1 MVTLDNFISLLQV
14 PPFLQSSKVRKSLF
28 RVVRRI
34 TQKRSRAGG
43 LNPQS
48 MEPQEVVAG
57 KKVFVFASKPVS
69 EKLRE
74 IPYREMSHGS
84 NSLLPQK

>member
-1 MVTLDNFISLLQV
+1 M
-14 PPFLQSSKVRKSLF
+14 RKLLF

-57 KKVFVFASKPVS
+57 KKVFATKPVS

-74 IPYREMSHGS
+74 IPYQEMSRGS